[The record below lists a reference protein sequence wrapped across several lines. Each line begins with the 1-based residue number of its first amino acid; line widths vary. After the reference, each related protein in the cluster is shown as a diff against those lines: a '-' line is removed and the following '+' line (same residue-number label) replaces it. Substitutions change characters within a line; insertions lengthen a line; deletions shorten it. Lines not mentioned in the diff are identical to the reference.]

1 MYMNNK
7 TILTMAFLLVG
18 SLLTATMSIAPAL
31 AEKDYEDNHDD
42 NGDWKDG
49 RDGDGRDGRNGD
61 GRDGSDIGG
70 NRQLVEDE
78 SAGAIADCDKNEVE
92 RADFDCIAAA
102 TTEESEVG
110 TGDGDDGDGNGDGN
124 GEPQT
129 CEDCFDI
136 FLGELSGEEETA
148 VLAAIEEEGMSAC
161 ELDVETLS
169 DLLEEV
175 LGEGD
180 ERVSDLEECIENL
193 VVIV

>member
-1 MYMNNK
+1 MNNK
-7 TILTMAFLLVG
+7 TILIMAFLLAG
-18 SLLTATMSIAPAL
+18 TLLTSTMSIAPAL
-31 AEKDYEDNHDD
+31 AEKDYNDNHDD
-42 NGDWKDG
+42 DWKDG
-49 RDGDGRDGRNGD
+49 KDRDGKDGSDGDGNK
-61 GRDGSDIGG
+61 
-70 NRQLVEDE
+70 QKVEDD

-102 TTEESEVG
+102 ATDESEIG

-161 ELDVETLS
+161 ELDLETLS

-180 ERVSDLEECIENL
+180 ERVSDLEACITGLL
-193 VVIV
+193 V

>member
-1 MYMNNK
+1 MNNK
-7 TILTMAFLLVG
+7 TNLAIAFLLAG
-18 SLLTATMSIAPAL
+18 TLLTGTTVMTQAY
-31 AEKDYEDNHDD
+31 AEEDHDD
-42 NGDWKDG
+42 ERYDDDKRYDKG
-49 RDGDGRDGRNGD
+49 GDGNK
-61 GRDGSDIGG
+61 
-70 NRQLVEDE
+70 QKVEDD

-102 TTEESEVG
+102 ATDESEIG

-161 ELDVETLS
+161 ELDLETLS

-180 ERVSDLEECIENL
+180 ERVSDLEACITGLL
-193 VVIV
+193 V